1 MPYEIYYMKA
11 NLGTVFV
18 GDSSYTQ
25 RLLWIALHTG
35 MIPRVQPLPQFR
47 STCDSADWED
57 PTATAHWLGNTT
69 RKLRVVVA
77 HYTRG
82 TVIGTPLN
90 TASSVPSAST
100 GGLNFGQ
107 VEDHVDLYSDHH

>member
-69 RKLRVVVA
+69 CKLRDIVA
-77 HYTRG
+77 YYPSG
-82 TVIGTPLN
+82 
-90 TASSVPSAST
+90 ASNRNPIEHRLFSAISPN
-100 GGLNFGQ
+100 GAG
-107 VEDHVDLYSDHH
+107 